1 MCTFRSQPVLIEIE
15 ITVRLPLL
23 LSNKFVISLDLHI
36 MQLTD
41 CFNIYRT
48 HLHGIEE
55 NKDKLQGI
63 FDLHVSLC
71 DSFYRMM

>member
-1 MCTFRSQPVLIEIE
+1 MKKINQDANLESNGDRNNSQTAFIEHCR
-15 ITVRLPLL
+15 VW
-23 LSNKFVISLDLHI
+23 SNNFLISLDLHI

-63 FDLHVSLC
+63 FDLHVSL
-71 DSFYRMM
+71 